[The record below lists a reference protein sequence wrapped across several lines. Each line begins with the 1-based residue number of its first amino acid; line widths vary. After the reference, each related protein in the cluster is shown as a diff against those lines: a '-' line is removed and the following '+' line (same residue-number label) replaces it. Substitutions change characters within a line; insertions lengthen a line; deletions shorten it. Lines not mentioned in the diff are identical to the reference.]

1 MTIFG
6 VATRRLSM
14 LLHTLTNTLRQWQL
28 LVLLFLLTLLP
39 ALPTALA
46 FFGTL
51 NTETAR
57 SLAPLQ
63 MLPTFNY
70 TVFADFMHE
79 HGKAVWPLIRA
90 GWWTAVLSL
99 LLSVWAKGGIL
110 YSIAHGFSA
119 GTFWQAGTRYFN
131 RNGRL
136 LGITAL
142 FVAIWLIVFLLTGVL
157 TALFLDEGL
166 GDPFSER
173 GYVAI
178 AVLVSLVFG
187 LVLIRIL
194 CASQYA
200 SVLMYERDETVA
212 FRAFSQGWRF
222 VGQHRAAT
230 FGRYLLLIG
239 IGTLLLLLYLWL
251 ESGFEASN
259 WLLIGLLFGLQQ
271 AFVFS
276 RTALIVWSLQIASAN
291 IAAFSQPEN
300 QVFDAP
306 VIGAPT
312 PSPTDAATPD
322 EGRLVE

>member
-6 VATRRLSM
+6 VALCHLPM
-14 LLHTLTNTLRQWQL
+14 LLQALTNTLRQWPL

-46 FFGTL
+46 FFSTFGS
-51 NTETAR
+51 ETAG

-63 MLPTFNY
+63 LLPSFNY

-90 GWWTAVLSL
+90 GWWTALLSL

-110 YSIAHGFSA
+110 YSITNGFSA
-119 GTFWQAGTRYFN
+119 GTFWQAGTRYFGQN
-131 RNGRL
+131 LRL
-136 LGITAL
+136 LGVTGL
-142 FVAIWLIVFLLTGVL
+142 LVAIWLIFLLLTGVL
-157 TALFLDEGL
+157 TTLLLDEGL
-166 GDPFSER
+166 DDPFSER
-173 GYVAI
+173 GYVII
-178 AVLVSLVFG
+178 AVLMSLVFG
-187 LVLIRIL
+187 LVLARIL

-200 SVLMYERDETVA
+200 SVLMYERNETPVL
-212 FRAFSQGWRF
+212 RAFGQSWRF

-239 IGTLLLLLYLWL
+239 IGTLLLTLYLWL

-259 WLLIGLLFGLQQ
+259 WLLIGFLFGLQQ
-271 AFVFS
+271 AFIFS
-276 RTALIVWSLQIASAN
+276 RIALTVWALQIASAN
-291 IAAFSQPEN
+291 VAAFPQPLD

-306 VIGAPT
+306 IISAPT
-312 PSPTDAATPD
+312 PPHTDAATPD